1 MPRPKKTIKD
11 LPKNWKGLVLKE
23 MEAGAS
29 KQEVKI
35 LLHISN
41 DLFERFMK
49 ETPEFSETIL
59 YGVDLA
65 EAWWLKQG
73 RTNLKNKQFN
83 AHLWYMNMKNRF
95 AWRDRQATD
104 VTSGERPIAGVV
116 IMPRKRTPEEDGVVL
131 MPQKLTPEEAD
142 AGMK

>member
-1 MPRPKKTIKD
+1 MARPKKTTKD
-11 LPKNWKGLVLKE
+11 LPKNWKGLISRE
-23 MEAGAS
+23 MREGAS
-29 KQEVKI
+29 KQEIKI
-35 LLHISN
+35 MLGLSN
-41 DLFERFMK
+41 DLFERLMK
-49 ETPEFSETIL
+49 EDKEFSETMS
-59 YGVDLA
+59 YGVELS

-73 RTNLKNKQFN
+73 RLNLKNKQFN
-83 AHLWYMNMKNRF
+83 YGGWYMNMKNRF

-142 AGMK
+142 AGLK

>member
-11 LPKNWKGLVLKE
+11 LPKNWKSLVFKE
-23 MEAGAS
+23 METGAS
-29 KQEVKI
+29 KQEVKV
-35 LLHISN
+35 LLRISN

-49 ETPEFSETIL
+49 ENKEFSETIS
-59 YGVDLA
+59 YGVELS
-65 EAWWLKQG
+65 EAWWLRQG

-83 AHLWYMNMKNRF
+83 YGGWYMNMKNRF

-116 IMPRKRTPEEDGVVL
+116 YMPRKRTPAEDGVVL
-131 MPQKLTPEEAD
+131 MPQKLTPEEAE
-142 AGMK
+142 AGME